1 MLEAFVIA
9 FIHCA
14 GQRCAISYPR
24 PDVVYGSY
32 GDCEAQLPPVRA
44 GARAGAEIACI
55 AVPDRYLADEWLAL
69 EPTNLRRAPAAG
81 ADIIET
87 IKRGATFR
95 AYAEEHR
102 WLCVETADGA
112 TGFVWSGRAKKIH
125 TGPMTP
131 EMKALHRCAA
141 EKDEA
146 AR

>member
-24 PDVVYGSY
+24 PDVAYDSY
-32 GDCEAQLPPVRA
+32 RDCEAQLPPTRA
-44 GARAGAEIACI
+44 GTPDGAEIACI
-55 AVPDRYLADEWLAL
+55 AVPDRYIADEWLAL
-69 EPTNLRRAPAAG
+69 EPTNLRRAPLAG
-81 ADIIET
+81 AEVIET

-95 AYAEEHR
+95 AYAEDHK

-112 TGFVWSGRAKKIH
+112 TGFVWSGRVKKIH

-141 EKDEA
+141 AKDEA